1 MLSCWLKRWDALGTP
16 ELLGDPA
23 TPMASA
29 AMVALASAARL
40 LSRSLPDG
48 QLRVLELGCGALQ
61 PAAVLRGTLGPARVH
76 FTLLDGDEAMIER
89 ARDAL
94 GDSVVATH
102 VLPVESAE
110 IAARLGDAR
119 FDVVLSVC
127 AASQLS
133 DRAERAL
140 LRTICACLA
149 PHGALLL
156 LDIFRLE
163 GLARELGCAAGEPI
177 REQAASDDVAAFGAG
192 PPRSALDRLAGERRI
207 AVEDH
212 LLWLRQDSRMD
223 AACAWRAWDAAL
235 LIARRGEMQAGSARW
250 PGEATAGVAASVA
263 DTIGDTP
270 LVALDRLCRGRNGSI
285 FLKLEMRNPGLSKK
299 DRIAVEMVR
308 AARRTGALRPGQPV
322 VELTSG
328 NTGAGLA
335 IACAILG
342 HPFVAVMS
350 AGNSIERARMMMA
363 LGAEVVLVPQ
373 HHDSVPGVV
382 SGLDLA
388 LVEERA
394 RAIVVER
401 GACRTDQFEME
412 ANVEAHERGT
422 GVEILRQT
430 GGRLNAFVDFVGTGG
445 TFAGVAR
452 ALKRA
457 LPAVR
462 TYVVEPAT
470 APFLAGGEVTDQRHR
485 IQGGG
490 YSRELPLLDRALC
503 DGYLTVSDEEAI
515 DAARRLARSEGI
527 FGGFSTGAN
536 VAAAEKLLAGPHR
549 GGTIVCLACDSGLK
563 YLSTDLYP

>member
-1 MLSCWLKRWDALGTP
+1 MNRWLRRLDALEASERLREP
-16 ELLGDPA
+16 MIQ
-23 TPMASA
+23 MASA
-29 AMVALASAARL
+29 AMAALASAARIVG
-40 LSRSLPDG
+40 RSLPRG
-48 QLRVLELGCGALQ
+48 HVRVLDLGCGALQ
-61 PAAVLRGTLGPARVH
+61 PAAVLRDTLGADRVR
-76 FTLLDGDEAMIER
+76 FTILDGDETTLQR
-89 ARDAL
+89 ASDAL
-94 GDSVVATH
+94 GDSIVAAH
-102 VLPVESAE
+102 ALPLDPPG

-119 FDVVLSVC
+119 FDIVLSVG
-127 AASQLS
+127 AAHRLS
-133 DRAERAL
+133 DRDKRAL
-140 LRTICACLA
+140 FRMICAHLA

-163 GLARELGCAAGEPI
+163 GLARELGCAAGELI
-177 REQAASDDVAAFGAG
+177 HERATSGAAPDGAAPEGRAG
-192 PPRSALDRLAGERRI
+192 DRPA

-212 LLWLRQDSRMD
+212 LLWLRQDAHMD
-223 AACAWRAWDAAL
+223 AACAWRGWDAAL
-235 LIARRGEMQAGSARW
+235 LVARRGDGRAAGARW
-250 PGEATAGVAASVA
+250 PGEATAGVVASVA

-270 LVALDRLCRGRNGSI
+270 LVALDRLCRGQEGSI
-285 FLKLEMRNPGLSKK
+285 LLKLEMRNPGLSKK
-299 DRIAVEMVR
+299 DRIALDMVR
-308 AARRTGALRPGQPV
+308 AARRTSALRPGQPL

-373 HHDSVPGVV
+373 HPDSVPGVV
-382 SGLDLA
+382 SGRDLA

-394 RAIVVER
+394 RAIVLER
-401 GACRTDQFEME
+401 GAYRTDQFEME
-412 ANVEAHERGT
+412 ANVAAHEHGT
-422 GVEILRQT
+422 GAEILRQT
-430 GGRLNAFVDFVGTGG
+430 GGRVDAFVDFVGTGG
-445 TFAGVAR
+445 TFTGVAR
-452 ALKRA
+452 ALKHA

-462 TYVVEPAT
+462 TYVVEPTT

-490 YSRELPLLDRALC
+490 YSRELPLLDPALC
-503 DGYLTVSDEEAI
+503 DGYLAVNDDEAI
-515 DAARRLARSEGI
+515 AAARRLARVEGI

-549 GGTIVCLACDSGLK
+549 GETVVCLACDSGLK

>member
-1 MLSCWLKRWDALGTP
+1 MSCWLTRSDALGAP
-16 ELLGDPA
+16 ELLGEPA
-23 TPMASA
+23 TRMASG
-29 AMVALASAARL
+29 AMAALASAARIL
-40 LSRSLPDG
+40 GRSLPQG
-48 QLRVLELGCGALQ
+48 ELRVLELGCGALQ
-61 PAAVLRGTLGPARVH
+61 PAAALRDALGAARVR
-76 FTLLDGDEAMIER
+76 FTLLDADETMIHR
-89 ARDAL
+89 ACDAL
-94 GDSVVATH
+94 GDSVAAAH
-102 VLPVESAE
+102 ALSLDPAE
-110 IAARLGDAR
+110 IAGRLGNAR

-127 AASQLS
+127 AVHPLA
-133 DRAERAL
+133 DRAGRDL
-140 LRTICACLA
+140 LRTICAHLA
-149 PHGALLL
+149 PRGALLL
-156 LDIFRLE
+156 LDVFRLD
-163 GLARELGCAAGEPI
+163 GLARELGCAAGELIHP
-177 REQAASDDVAAFGAG
+177 RVASDGAAACG
-192 PPRSALDRLAGERRI
+192 SALAGSVDDRPAGERRA

-212 LLWLRQDSRMD
+212 LLWLRHDSHMD
-223 AACAWRAWDAAL
+223 AACAWRGWDAAL
-235 LIARRGEMQAGSARW
+235 LIARRGEAQAGGARW
-250 PGEATAGVAASVA
+250 PGEATAGVVASVT

-270 LVALDRLCRGRNGSI
+270 IVALDRLCRGQEGSI
-285 FLKLEMRNPGLSKK
+285 LLKLEMRNPGLSKK

-308 AARRTGALRPGQPV
+308 AARRTGALQPGQPV

-350 AGNSIERARMMMA
+350 AGNSRERARMMMA
-363 LGAEVVLVPQ
+363 LGADVVLVPQ
-373 HHDSVPGVV
+373 HPDSVPGVV

-394 RAIVVER
+394 RALVVER

-422 GVEILRQT
+422 GAEILRQT
-430 GGRLNAFVDFVGTGG
+430 GGRLDAFVDFVGTGG

-503 DGYLTVSDEEAI
+503 DGHLTVSDEEAI
-515 DAARRLARSEGI
+515 DAARRLARIEGI

-549 GGTIVCLACDSGLK
+549 GNTIVCLACDSGLK
-563 YLSTDLYP
+563 YLSTDLYL